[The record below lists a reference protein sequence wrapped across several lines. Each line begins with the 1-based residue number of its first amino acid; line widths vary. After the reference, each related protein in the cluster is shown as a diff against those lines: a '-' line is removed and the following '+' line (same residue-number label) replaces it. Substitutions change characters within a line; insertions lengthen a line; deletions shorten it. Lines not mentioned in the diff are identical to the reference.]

1 MIAMDFVGFAWGSHY
16 FSKNMYRKIIETTI
30 QNLSKTSPK
39 TYQTSIQKAL
49 NTSIYVYIYAH
60 FPRFTWGYYESPHV
74 NTPSSLIYMGRLRIP
89 PCKSEANIE
98 I

>member
-60 FPRFTWGYYESPHV
+60 LPRFTWGDYESPHV

-89 PCKSEANIE
+89 PCKSEGNIE